1 MTPPAPARRRSGGSA
16 TAAVAVV
23 DAVLLVAVLATAP
36 ISYVWLNGSR
46 PSAISTAVPAASPP
60 ASPTLVPSATP
71 TPSPEPSAT
80 AALVYG
86 DGTWSATA
94 ALPLPLWGSG
104 AVTLRDGRVLVVGG
118 SSGPDTT
125 SAVATTEI
133 YDPGTQRWTIGSPML
148 EARAQPMVALLPD
161 GSVLVAGG
169 SRKGKPLA
177 SAERYFPDSEAWQP
191 AGALSAP
198 RIYAA
203 VAVLLDGRVLLAGG
217 GSASLQTA
225 ATTGRVDIY
234 DPESGR
240 WTTAS
245 PLHFARAEAT
255 ATLLPGGD
263 VLVAGGASVY
273 SGNRGVVTAAAE
285 IYDPTEDAWRIVA
298 SMSVARYHHFAAP
311 LPDGRVLV
319 GGGWAYTTNR
329 DPSLATTEIYDPA
342 ANTWT
347 RAASMAS
354 GRARGI
360 AVVLPGGR
368 ILVVGGV
375 DPAYKPKAGAEIY
388 DPARGAWQA
397 AGQLGTAVHG
407 PAVALLRDGRVLAAG
422 GAVDPSGSHAT
433 DAAAI
438 YSPLPP
444 D

>member
-1 MTPPAPARRRSGGSA
+1 MTPPARTARRPGRSA

-23 DAVLLVAVLATAP
+23 DAVLLVAVLATALL
-36 ISYVWLNGSR
+36 SYVWLNGSR
-46 PSAISTAVPAASPP
+46 PSPMPSATPASSPL
-60 ASPTLVPSATP
+60 ASPTVAPSATP
-71 TPSPEPSAT
+71 TLSPEPSPT
-80 AALVYG
+80 ADLVYG
-86 DGTWSATA
+86 DGSWSSTA

-118 SSGPDTT
+118 SSGPDATA
-125 SAVATTEI
+125 AVATTEI
-133 YDPGTQRWTIGSPML
+133 YDPRTQRWTIGTPML
-148 EARAQPMVALLPD
+148 EARAHPMVTLLAD
-161 GSVLVAGG
+161 GSVLVVGG
-169 SRKGKPLA
+169 SRKGQPLA
-177 SAERYFPDSEAWQP
+177 SAERYFPDSLAWQP

-203 VAVLLDGRVLLAGG
+203 VAVLLDGRVMLAGG

-240 WTTAS
+240 WTTAA

-255 ATLLPGGD
+255 ATLLAGGD

-273 SGNRGVVTAAAE
+273 SGSRGVVTAAAE

-319 GGGWAYTTNR
+319 GGGWAYTSNR

-347 RAASMAS
+347 PAASMAS

-368 ILVVGGV
+368 VLVVGGV
-375 DPAYKPKAGAEIY
+375 DPGYKLKAGTEIY
-388 DPARGAWQA
+388 DPATGAWQA
-397 AGQLGTAVHG
+397 AGKLGTAVHG

-422 GAVDPSGSHAT
+422 GAVDPSGSHVT
-433 DAAAI
+433 DVAAI
-438 YSPLPP
+438 YTPLPP